1 MQRQKGKRGSG
12 RGKKGRFG
20 IPAVIACFCI
30 ALLCTPIS
38 AFAVEEIHDDEIRDY
53 ASELITGMLLTDDY
67 ENMFDLKTRDDVYEI
82 GGQIP
87 VFSEDDNGDI
97 LDLERSVW
105 PIFSGGDLALILET
119 LSGDDGDTVFRLTT
133 QGVEALSEAMGNTE
147 IKSALIG
154 ADGEWRFLG
163 NDASTLLGIEETADG
178 AISEAKLVQ
187 ESANWHGVPVDMK
200 DSSDYYQDMCPNG
213 MLGEGNVGGLSDAVR
228 RSASR
233 SVSINPQLKVGKTSQ
248 GNLPICWAGATS
260 SVGWYLTG
268 VNKTAEQIA
277 KEIKGGNYGGTT
289 ADIVKGLA
297 LFKYPTT
304 VTAISAK
311 VKSTSLSDAE
321 IKRWIDN
328 GVPVIAELN
337 SSSSKHAIVVCGW
350 YTTTSGS
357 FAIYAMNPGHGAYEI
372 MTKNSSNILQLWY
385 NQKPFTWSS
394 GTVVPSGWQRP
405 YGGSKWSY
413 FYDTGARATKWLKD
427 NGSWYYLDASGYMLV
442 SQWLKD
448 GGYWYYLGKYGAML
462 TGWQKIDGYWYYMNS
477 TGAMQKGWVKTD
489 GKWYY
494 LRPSANNPASGPEG
508 AMLSSGSWTIDGKL
522 YRFDS
527 SGACLNP

>member
-1 MQRQKGKRGSG
+1 MQRQN
-12 RGKKGRFG
+12 GKKSNGGKKFQFVVS
-20 IPAVIACFCI
+20 AVIACFCV
-30 ALLCTPIS
+30 ALLWAPVS
-38 AFAVEEIHDDEIRDY
+38 AFAVEEIQDDEIRDY

-67 ENMFDLKTRDDVYEI
+67 ENKFDLEARGDEYEI
-82 GGQIP
+82 GRQIP
-87 VFSEDDNGDI
+87 VFFEDDNGGI
-97 LDLERSVW
+97 LDLERSIW
-105 PIFSGGDLALILET
+105 PIFNSGHLALILET
-119 LSGDDGDTVFRLTT
+119 ISGDDGDTVFRLTT

-147 IKSALIG
+147 ITSALIG

-163 NDASTLLGIEETADG
+163 DDMSVPLVVEGPADG
-178 AISEAKLVQ
+178 AISEAELSQK
-187 ESANWHGVPVDMK
+187 SANCHRIPIDAKG
-200 DSSDYYQDMCPNG
+200 SSGYRQDAYTNET
-213 MLGEGNVGGLSDAVR
+213 LGEEDTEGLLDAVR

-233 SVSINPQLKVGKTSQ
+233 SVSINPQLKVGKTMQ

-297 LFKYPTT
+297 LFKYPST
-304 VTAISAK
+304 VTPISAK
-311 VKSTSLSDAE
+311 VKSASLSDAE

-328 GVPVIAELN
+328 GVPVIAELS

-350 YTTTSGS
+350 YTTASGS

-372 MTKNSSNILQLWY
+372 MTKNGSNVLQLWY
-385 NQKPFTWSS
+385 NQKPFAWSS

-442 SQWLKD
+442 SRWLKD
-448 GGYWYYLGKYGAML
+448 GGYWYYLGKYGAMV

-477 TGAMQKGWVKTD
+477 SGAMQKGWIKTD

-494 LRPSANNPASGPEG
+494 LRPSANKPASGPEG
-508 AMLSSGSWTIDGKL
+508 AMLSGGSWTIDGKL
-522 YRFDS
+522 YTFDGN
-527 SGACLNP
+527 GACLNP